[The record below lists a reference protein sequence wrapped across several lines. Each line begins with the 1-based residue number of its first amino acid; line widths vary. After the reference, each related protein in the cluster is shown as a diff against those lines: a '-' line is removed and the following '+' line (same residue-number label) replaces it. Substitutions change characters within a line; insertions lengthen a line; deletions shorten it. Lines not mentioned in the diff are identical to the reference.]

1 MRGFDAIVGN
11 AANMKL
17 NTDIF
22 IYNFLVI
29 EAIITSNYNQV
40 IFHTNIVITSS
51 ASAIASESSIAFSG
65 EQVVN

>member
-1 MRGFDAIVGN
+1 MLIASRLN

-22 IYNFLVI
+22 IYKIIVM
-29 EAIITSNYNQV
+29 EAIITNSYNQV

-51 ASAIASESSIAFSG
+51 AMSAIA
-65 EQVVN
+65 

>member
-1 MRGFDAIVGN
+1 MRGFAAIVGN
-11 AANMKL
+11 APNIKL

-22 IYNFLVI
+22 IYDFIVM
-29 EAIITSNYNQV
+29 EAIIISNYNKV

-51 ASAIASESSIAFSG
+51 TMSAIANLFHQLPG